1 MNRTILLFITAS
13 VFSISL
19 AGCGETGSMQSKGVT
34 VSQIDQNSAGKEAD
48 AELSE
53 HEQLN
58 AYLADV
64 FADNLSR
71 QPLPL
76 AIWVSRIVTVSGIL
90 SRKHLTMKSACVW
103 SKGYLI

>member
-19 AGCGETGSMQSKGVT
+19 AGCGETGSVQSEGVS
-34 VSQIDQNSAGKEAD
+34 VSQVDQDTTGKEAD
-48 AELSE
+48 TELSE

-58 AYLADV
+58 AYLAEV

-71 QPLPL
+71 QPFTASYL
-76 AIWVSRIVTVSGIL
+76 GIKDRHGEWNP
-90 SRKHLTMKSACVW
+90 SVGS
-103 SKGYLI
+103 I